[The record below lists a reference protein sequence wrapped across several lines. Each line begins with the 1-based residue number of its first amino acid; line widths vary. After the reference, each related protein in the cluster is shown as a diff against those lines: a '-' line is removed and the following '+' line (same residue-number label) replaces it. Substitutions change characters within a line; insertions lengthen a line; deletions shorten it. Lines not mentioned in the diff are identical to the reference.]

1 MIGNARVFMAKLIF
15 SLDGKLLAEFAVD
28 KERITIGRRPSNDIH
43 IDNLAVSGEH
53 AMILTMGK
61 DSFLED
67 LNSTNGTMVNRKL
80 IKKHVLQNN
89 DVIEFGKFQLKYFSD
104 DLAKKS
110 HENGF
115 ANTVLMNKP
124 AALQKVAAP
133 VAEVEA
139 PNPEPIKESAAI
151 VPMMQVQAINS
162 PQKMGR
168 LLMLNGTNPGQEL
181 LLNQTMV
188 KLGKAG
194 AQLAVVTKRPNGYFV
209 SHVEG
214 ERLILNGKAIGLQ
227 GHVLNERDV
236 IEVDGIKMEF
246 SFA

>member
-1 MIGNARVFMAKLIF
+1 MAKLIF
-15 SLDGKLLAEFAVD
+15 SLDGKMLAEFAVD

-67 LNSTNGTMVNRKL
+67 LNSTNGTMVNHKL

-104 DLAKKS
+104 ALAKKPQ
-110 HENGF
+110 ENGF

-124 AALQKVAAP
+124 ATLQKATPPIAE
-133 VAEVEA
+133 AEV
-139 PNPEPIKESAAI
+139 PNPEPVNEI
-151 VPMMQVQAINS
+151 VATASMMQEQAVNTS
-162 PQKMGR
+162 LKMGR
-168 LLMLNGTNPGQEL
+168 LLMLNGANPGQEM

-194 AQLAVVTKRPNGYFV
+194 EQLAVITKRPHGYFV

-214 ERLILNGKAIGLQ
+214 ERLMLNGKAIGLQ
-227 GHVLNERDV
+227 AHVLNDRDL
-236 IEVDGIKMEF
+236 IELSGIKMEF